1 MNKKNSTGAGLFMME
16 MLAAVFFFILCAAT
30 CLMAFVKADQVSRL
44 ARDTNQ
50 AVVLAESL
58 AEVWKQGG
66 AELVEEVFS
75 SQEAAASA
83 AETGFSHPEAAWAVF
98 WDDQG
103 EPVGE
108 ESQAALSGT
117 VFQET
122 EDGLETAHITMVR
135 QKDDKTLFSMT
146 AARYLPSG
154 QGS

>member
-66 AELVEEVFS
+66 ADLVEEVFS
-75 SQEAAASA
+75 GQEAAA
-83 AETGFSHPEAAWAVF
+83 AEEAERSHPEAAWAVF
-98 WDDQG
+98 WDANG
-103 EPVGE
+103 NPVEE
-108 ESQAALSGT
+108 ESQAAIVGT
-117 VFQET
+117 VFREQ

-135 QKDDKTLFSMT
+135 QKDEKTLFSMT
-146 AARYLPSG
+146 AARYLPAEQES
-154 QGS
+154 